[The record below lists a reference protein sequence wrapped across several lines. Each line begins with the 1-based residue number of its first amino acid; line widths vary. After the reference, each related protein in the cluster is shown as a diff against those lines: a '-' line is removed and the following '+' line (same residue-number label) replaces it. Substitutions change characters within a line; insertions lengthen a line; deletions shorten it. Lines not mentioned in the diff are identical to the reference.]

1 MSSTLDEICKFY
13 SGTGFPNKFQGKT
26 NGKYPFIKVGDISR
40 TVKKGNITLTKSQN
54 YINNDVVNKINGK
67 IVPKDTIIFAK
78 IGEALKLNRRVI
90 TNKECLIDNN
100 ILGIK
105 PKTNKI
111 DLKYLFY
118 FMNHLKLEKFSES
131 TTVPSVRQTRLKS
144 ITINIPSIDEQ
155 LEIVN
160 ILENINKA
168 VLLKRK
174 QLSKLDILIKA
185 RFVEMFG
192 DPISNKK
199 SWKKRLLNDLVD
211 KIGSGATPK
220 GGKESYQDH
229 GISFIRS
236 MNVHDGYF
244 NYKDLAYINS
254 TQAKQLSNVIVQSQD
269 VFINIT
275 GASVARSCIVP
286 DDILPARVN
295 QHVSIIRCKSDVLNP
310 IFINSLFLNDSF
322 KRILLSIGLSGGATR
337 QAITKKQLEMLKIIL
352 PPLSLQNEF
361 ANFVQQVN
369 KSKFEN
375 IVYLNKTLSSK
386 ILSQIGDAIR
396 D

>member
-1 MSSTLDEICKFY
+1 MIVKLKDVCIKGTSNIRQKDVNDSGRYPVYGAAGPVGFMNSFQYDEPYVGVVKDGAGIGRATYLPSNSSIIGTMQALIPKKNVLPKYLYYAVSSMHLEKYYSGATIPHIYFKNYKHERFVLVSKKEQEQIIWRFSLLEKMISNKQQQLLKLDE
-13 SGTGFPNKFQGKT
+13 
-26 NGKYPFIKVGDISR
+26 
-40 TVKKGNITLTKSQN
+40 
-54 YINNDVVNKINGK
+54 
-67 IVPKDTIIFAK
+67 
-78 IGEALKLNRRVI
+78 
-90 TNKECLIDNN
+90 
-100 ILGIK
+100 
-105 PKTNKI
+105 
-111 DLKYLFY
+111 
-118 FMNHLKLEKFSES
+118 
-131 TTVPSVRQTRLKS
+131 
-144 ITINIPSIDEQ
+144 
-155 LEIVN
+155 
-160 ILENINKA
+160 
-168 VLLKRK
+168 
-174 QLSKLDILIKA
+174 LIKA

-310 IFINSLFLNDSF
+310 IFINNLFLNDSF

-352 PPLSLQNEF
+352 PPISLQNEY
-361 ANFVQQVN
+361 ANFVH
-369 KSKFEN
+369 
-375 IVYLNKTLSSK
+375 
-386 ILSQIGDAIR
+386 
-396 D
+396 

>member
-1 MSSTLDEICKFY
+1 MVKWLKLKECCEILDSKRIPITAAK
-13 SGTGFPNKFQGKT
+13 
-26 NGKYPFIKVGDISR
+26 R
-40 TVKKGNITLTKSQN
+40 KKGPYPYYGANGVQD
-54 YINNDVVNKINGK
+54 YIDDYIFNDELVLLAEDGGNFGSREKPIAYRISGKCWVNNHAHVLKPKKGLNVDYLCYSLAFYNVVKLINGATRKKLTQGAVKDMEIPVVSLATQHK
-67 IVPKDTIIFAK
+67 IVSQIKKVQSIK
-78 IGEALKLNRRVI
+78 KLRQQQLNKLN
-90 TNKECLIDNN
+90 K
-100 ILGIK
+100 
-105 PKTNKI
+105 
-111 DLKYLFY
+111 
-118 FMNHLKLEKFSES
+118 
-131 TTVPSVRQTRLKS
+131 
-144 ITINIPSIDEQ
+144 
-155 LEIVN
+155 
-160 ILENINKA
+160 
-168 VLLKRK
+168 
-174 QLSKLDILIKA
+174 LIKA

-310 IFINSLFLNDSF
+310 IFINNLFLNDSF

-361 ANFVQQVN
+361 ANFVQQVD

-386 ILSQIGDAIR
+386 ILSQLGDAIR

>member
-1 MSSTLDEICKFY
+1 MRLEDVCIKGTSNIRQKDVNESGRYPVYGAAGPVGFMNSFQYDEPYVGVVKDGAGIGRATYLPSNSSIIGTIQALIPKNNVLPKYLYYAVSSMHLEKYY
-13 SGTGFPNKFQGKT
+13 SGATIPHIYFKNYKHERFVLVSKKEQEQIIWRFSLLEKMISNKQQQ
-26 NGKYPFIKVGDISR
+26 
-40 TVKKGNITLTKSQN
+40 L
-54 YINNDVVNKINGK
+54 
-67 IVPKDTIIFAK
+67 
-78 IGEALKLNRRVI
+78 LKLN
-90 TNKECLIDNN
+90 E
-100 ILGIK
+100 
-105 PKTNKI
+105 
-111 DLKYLFY
+111 
-118 FMNHLKLEKFSES
+118 
-131 TTVPSVRQTRLKS
+131 
-144 ITINIPSIDEQ
+144 
-155 LEIVN
+155 
-160 ILENINKA
+160 
-168 VLLKRK
+168 
-174 QLSKLDILIKA
+174 LIKA

-199 SWKKRLLNDLVD
+199 RWKKRLLNDLVD

-310 IFINSLFLNDSF
+310 IFINNLFLNDSF

-337 QAITKKQLEMLKIIL
+337 QAITKKQLEMLKIML

-361 ANFVQQVN
+361 ANFVQQVD

-375 IVYLNKTLSSK
+375 IVYLNKTLSRK
-386 ILSQIGDAIR
+386 ILSQIGDVIR

>member
-1 MSSTLDEICKFY
+1 MTEAYIKLGEIATYSHGYAFKPKDRGREGLPIIRIQDLTGNSNDKGFY
-13 SGTGFPNKFQGKT
+13 K
-26 NGKYPFIKVGDISR
+26 GKYPSKIEINNGDILISWSAR
-40 TVKKGNITLTKSQN
+40 VGVYIWNSGRALLNQHIFKVVFDKKAIDRDYFVYAVQFSLNKMKQLTHGATMKHVVKKDFENVSIPYPSLTEQRKIACILDKLKKSMSKRLQ
-54 YINNDVVNKINGK
+54 
-67 IVPKDTIIFAK
+67 
-78 IGEALKLNRRVI
+78 ELK
-90 TNKECLIDNN
+90 
-100 ILGIK
+100 
-105 PKTNKI
+105 
-111 DLKYLFY
+111 
-118 FMNHLKLEKFSES
+118 
-131 TTVPSVRQTRLKS
+131 
-144 ITINIPSIDEQ
+144 
-155 LEIVN
+155 
-160 ILENINKA
+160 
-168 VLLKRK
+168 
-174 QLSKLDILIKA
+174 KLDELIKA

-310 IFINSLFLNDSF
+310 IFINNLFLNDSF

-337 QAITKKQLEMLKIIL
+337 QAITKKQLEMLKIML

-361 ANFVQQVN
+361 ANFVQQVD

-375 IVYLNKTLSSK
+375 IVYLNKTLSRK
-386 ILSQIGDAIR
+386 ILSQIGDVIR

>member
-1 MSSTLDEICKFY
+1 MKLKDVCIKGTSNIRQKDVNDSGRYPVYGAAGPVGFMNSFQYDEPYVGVVKDGAGIGRATYLPSNSSIIGTMQALIPKKNVLPKYLYYAVSSMHLEKYYSGATIPHIYFKNYKHERFVLVSKKEQEQIIWRFSLLEKMISNKQQQLLKLDE
-13 SGTGFPNKFQGKT
+13 
-26 NGKYPFIKVGDISR
+26 
-40 TVKKGNITLTKSQN
+40 
-54 YINNDVVNKINGK
+54 
-67 IVPKDTIIFAK
+67 
-78 IGEALKLNRRVI
+78 
-90 TNKECLIDNN
+90 
-100 ILGIK
+100 
-105 PKTNKI
+105 
-111 DLKYLFY
+111 
-118 FMNHLKLEKFSES
+118 
-131 TTVPSVRQTRLKS
+131 
-144 ITINIPSIDEQ
+144 
-155 LEIVN
+155 
-160 ILENINKA
+160 
-168 VLLKRK
+168 
-174 QLSKLDILIKA
+174 LIKA

-310 IFINSLFLNDSF
+310 IFINNLFLNDSF

-352 PPLSLQNEF
+352 PPISLQNEF
-361 ANFVQQVN
+361 ANFVHQVD

-375 IVYLNKTLSSK
+375 IVYLNKTLLNK
-386 ILSQIGDAIR
+386 ILSQIGDVIR